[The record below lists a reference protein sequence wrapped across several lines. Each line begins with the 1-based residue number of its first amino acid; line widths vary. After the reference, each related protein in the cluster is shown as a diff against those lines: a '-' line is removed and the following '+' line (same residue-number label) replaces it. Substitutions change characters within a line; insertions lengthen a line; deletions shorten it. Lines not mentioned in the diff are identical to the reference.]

1 MVRRMQGRFA
11 LIAAAVVAVA
21 VGAVAASTAV
31 ATTLPETTYFYNVTM
46 TDSKLVVKPHA
57 SVKPGSLVVFTV
69 RNQSTQTRN
78 LVFGNYKTGYIHP
91 GKKKQFELNFLVP
104 WSFVGFS
111 VERGGGH
118 RITARFICTW

>member
-1 MVRRMQGRFA
+1 
-11 LIAAAVVAVA
+11 
-21 VGAVAASTAV
+21 
-31 ATTLPETTYFYNVTM
+31 M
-46 TDSKLVVKPHA
+46 TDSKLVVQPRA

-69 RNQSTQTRN
+69 RNKASKTRN
-78 LVFGNYKTGYIHP
+78 LVFGNYKTGFINP

-118 RITARFICTW
+118 RIAARFICTW

>member
-1 MVRRMQGRFA
+1 MVRSLQGRFA
-11 LIAAAVVAVA
+11 VIAAAVATVI
-21 VGAVAASTAV
+21 GAVSASTAV
-31 ATTLPETTYFYNVTM
+31 ATTLPESTYFYDLTM
-46 TDSKLVVKPHA
+46 TDSKLVVQPRA

-69 RNQSTQTRN
+69 RNRGSKTRN
-78 LVFGNYKTGYIHP
+78 LVFGNYKTGFIRP
-91 GKKKQFELNFLVP
+91 GKTKQFELNFLVP